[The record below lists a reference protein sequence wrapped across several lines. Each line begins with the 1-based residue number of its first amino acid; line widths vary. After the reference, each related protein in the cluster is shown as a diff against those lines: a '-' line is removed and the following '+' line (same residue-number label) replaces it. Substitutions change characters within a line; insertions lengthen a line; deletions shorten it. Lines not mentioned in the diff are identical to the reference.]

1 MDFHQRVITA
11 GIYVL
16 AENCFIFQVGP
27 TKTGETLGV
36 VRVGGH
42 REGNE
47 TGWEC
52 AAREACEEASL
63 RVVPLKPPATYWGGI
78 ATGELEEPP
87 TWYAPSPD
95 DITPILITRRHADAI
110 TPIYLG
116 YSHDTPRAAAE
127 AKALLLL
134 RPTDIQFLTTETV
147 TLEHYLAQGGKIV
160 YREELPRHLVLEP
173 AGHLRWLHKL
183 IQMHPEIANISDITP
198 GEQSAERNQ
207 VL

>member
-11 GIYVL
+11 GIYILV
-16 AENCFIFQVGP
+16 ENYFVFQVGP

-42 REGNE
+42 REGSE

-63 RVVPLKPPATYWGGI
+63 HVVPLKPPATYWGGI
-78 ATGELEEPP
+78 TTGELEEPP
-87 TWYAPSPD
+87 TWYAPSPEA
-95 DITPILITRRHADAI
+95 IAPILITRRHTDSI

-116 YSHDTPRAAAE
+116 YSHGTPRAAAE

-134 RPTDIQFLTTETV
+134 RPADIQLLATETV
-147 TLEHYLAQGGKIV
+147 TLEHYLAQGGKIA
-160 YREELPRHLVLEP
+160 YREELPRHLALEP
-173 AGHLRWLHKL
+173 SGHLLWLHKL
-183 IQMHPEIANISDITP
+183 IQMHPEIARFPRYHS
-198 GEQSAERNQ
+198 
-207 VL
+207 